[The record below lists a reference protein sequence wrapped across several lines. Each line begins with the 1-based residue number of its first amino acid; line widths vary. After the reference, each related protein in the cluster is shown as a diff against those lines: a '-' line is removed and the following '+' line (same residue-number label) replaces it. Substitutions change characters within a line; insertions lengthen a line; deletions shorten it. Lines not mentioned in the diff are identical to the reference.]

1 MITRENIESIIETL
15 KTEGLKVTFSDV
27 AYLALCDVF
36 AEKTLA
42 KEIIYGDSKMTSAKV
57 LDMLAPQLK
66 PFGIGAAENISKD
79 ENREALIKL
88 LKEID
93 ESDME
98 AKDAIKLKADI
109 RLKLQTKFEIEEGEK
124 QKRIIVVPQKHD
136 TVCKY
141 THRECSAMPS
151 KEACMK
157 YYNLVDN
164 NNE

>member
-15 KTEGLKVTFSDV
+15 KTDGMTVSEKDV
-27 AYLALCDVF
+27 AYLALCDIFV
-36 AEKTLA
+36 EKSLVGY
-42 KEIIYGDSKMTSAKV
+42 IIYGDVTPKNKKV
-57 LDMLAPQLK
+57 LDILASQLK

-124 QKRIIVVPQKHD
+124 QKRIIVVPHKHD

>member
-1 MITRENIESIIETL
+1 MLGRSNIESIRETL
-15 KTEGLKVTFSDV
+15 KTEGIKITEREI
-27 AYLALCDVF
+27 AYIALCDVI
-36 AEKTLA
+36 ADKSLIR
-42 KEIIYGDSKMTSAKV
+42 EILYADDKMPTTRVFEA
-57 LDMLAPQLK
+57 LAPQVK

-93 ESDME
+93 EIGME

-124 QKRIIVVPQKHD
+124 QKRLIVVPQKHD
-136 TVCKY
+136 TICKY
-141 THRECSAMPS
+141 TNRECSAMPS

-157 YYNLVDN
+157 YYNLKDS
-164 NNE
+164 NE